1 MVDWNKEVKILGLSL
16 PLKYWVLGF
25 IFLTIGILGFVMAI
39 IYTPL
44 EVDIISVGIGVM
56 GVMLTALT
64 WSLGAT
70 KKDINTVIAELKKLR
85 ETIVKENNRS
95 RQVLE
100 EILRAIKGLSGK

>member
-1 MVDWNKEVKILGLSL
+1 MVDWNKEVKILGLTL

-44 EVDIISVGIGVM
+44 EVDIISAGIGVI
-56 GVMLTALT
+56 VIMLTALA

-70 KKDINTVIAELKKLR
+70 KKNINTIIAELKKLR
-85 ETIVKENNRS
+85 ETIVEENNGS

-100 EILRAIKGLSGK
+100 EILRAIKGLGEK

>member
-1 MVDWNKEVKILGLSL
+1 MYKRQTL

-44 EVDIISVGIGVM
+44 EVDIISVGIGVI
-56 GVMLTALT
+56 VIMLTALA

-70 KKDINTVIAELKKLR
+70 KKNINTIIAELKKLR
-85 ETIVKENNRS
+85 ETIVEENNRS

-100 EILRAIKGLSGK
+100 EILRVIKGLSGK

>member
-56 GVMLTALT
+56 GVMLIALT